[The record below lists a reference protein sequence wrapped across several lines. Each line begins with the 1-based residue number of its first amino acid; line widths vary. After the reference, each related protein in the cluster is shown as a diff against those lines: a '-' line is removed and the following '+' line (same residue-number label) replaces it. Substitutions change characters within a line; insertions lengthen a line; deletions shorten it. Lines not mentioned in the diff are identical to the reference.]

1 MRVSKREHILDTGLV
16 LIEREGLAGLTFE
29 ALAAESGVTKGGLLY
44 HFPSREDLI
53 EAIHRH
59 VAERWSAAVGAAAG
73 DREAAQ
79 LDDRERVE
87 AYLRST
93 TEATRAELLLMLE
106 AADNRSLHRIWQDVL
121 DRWAPSA
128 ASSADDASVRR
139 LIVQLAADGLWLHA
153 ATGGEPLSAELRARV
168 DRELT
173 SLLDQ

>member
-1 MRVSKREHILDTGLV
+1 MRVSKREHILDTGLAI
-16 LIEREGLAGLTFE
+16 IEREGLTALTFE

-44 HFPSREDLI
+44 HFPSREALI

-59 VAERWSAAVGAAAG
+59 VAEQWSAAVRAAAG
-73 DREAAQ
+73 DREVER

-106 AADNRSLHRIWQDVL
+106 AADNRSLHRVWQEVL
-121 DRWAPSA
+121 DRWAPSTDEGT
-128 ASSADDASVRR
+128 DDAGVRR

-153 ATGGEPLSAELRARV
+153 AIGGEPLSEELRARV
-168 DRELT
+168 DHELAA
-173 SLLDQ
+173 LLDQ